1 MDIKTITVIGSGVM
15 GSGVAA
21 HLVNA
26 GFSEVYL
33 LDILPPRLTDEQI
46 RNGYTLEN
54 RHIRNIVARKNLNA
68 LIKSKPPQ
76 LGLTA
81 FEKNITIGN
90 TTDDFDRF
98 VSASDW
104 IIEVVPEVVTIKN
117 ETFKLIDK
125 VRKPD
130 AIVSSNTSGISIK
143 EMLDGCSDQLKAHFL
158 ITHFFNPVR
167 FMKLLEIVSGEK
179 TRPEVVATIEK
190 LGQERLGKGIVHSFD
205 VPAFVGNRIGVYDMM
220 YLMTLTPE
228 YGIETIN
235 NIFDKK
241 LGYGGKPFSTCDLVG
256 LDTLSHV
263 VRYIYDSTHDESHE
277 VFRMPAFVTRLV
289 ETGRL
294 GRKSGAG
301 FFKREKLNGK
311 KVDFVI
317 NPETN
322 EYVPKKNPKLKSVG
336 EIKKA
341 RSVDQAIQMMYE
353 GKDVGGEIYRRNVNE
368 LVRYTFARAS
378 EISPDG
384 IEAVDNAIR
393 WGFNR
398 KYGPGQILDIIGVDR
413 VVKHIE
419 KEAEVPELLKELYYT
434 GKNRVY
440 TTNGAQEDMVFKGGN
455 RFERVKRPD
464 KYLTFKEI
472 AKKAPPI
479 LKIEKGGRV
488 FDLGDDIL
496 AVEMLSRNGTI
507 NMEVIEAIG
516 KALDLAEKNACGL
529 IVGND
534 LENFSFGADLDMLLG
549 YALRGKTGFIEDVII
564 NFQML
569 NHRLKFAKVPVV
581 VTKRGMALGGGCEL
595 GFGAHIRAAHD
606 SYIGLVEFGVGLI
619 PGGGGT
625 KEILV
630 RKYQKYAQKKGS
642 RPIDYI
648 KEAFQQIA
656 FVKVSTSAHEAKALG
671 YLSETD
677 GISMNSDFLL
687 YDAKEDIKRL
697 SKNYRPPEETYVPLP
712 GRDMKATLYTGI
724 DLAKA
729 ARQLPPMKVPNF
741 IRTHMELVAKTLA
754 DVVSGGDVLP
764 PGRKFSE
771 LELLEKERQA
781 FLRLTTELSLKEK
794 FSWLQIAAG
803 TLKKKAFPW
812 AFKSV
817 KNSYFNHNHHN
828 HHHTMQC
835 KERDHHERKDLCCK
849 R

>member
-1 MDIKTITVIGSGVM
+1 
-15 GSGVAA
+15 
-21 HLVNA
+21 
-26 GFSEVYL
+26 
-33 LDILPPRLTDEQI
+33 
-46 RNGYTLEN
+46 
-54 RHIRNIVARKNLNA
+54 
-68 LIKSKPPQ
+68 
-76 LGLTA
+76 
-81 FEKNITIGN
+81 
-90 TTDDFDRF
+90 
-98 VSASDW
+98 
-104 IIEVVPEVVTIKN
+104 
-117 ETFKLIDK
+117 
-125 VRKPD
+125 
-130 AIVSSNTSGISIK
+130 
-143 EMLDGCSDQLKAHFL
+143 
-158 ITHFFNPVR
+158 
-167 FMKLLEIVSGEK
+167 MKLLEIVRSDK
-179 TRPEVVATIEK
+179 TKPDVIETIEK

-228 YGIETIN
+228 YGIEIIN
-235 NIFDKK
+235 NIYDKK

-263 VRYIYDSTHDESHE
+263 VRYIYDSTNDESHE
-277 VFRMPAFVTRLV
+277 IFKMPPFVLKLV

-311 KVDFVI
+311 KMDFVI

-322 EYVPKKNPKLKSVG
+322 EYIPKKNPKLKSTKEV
-336 EIKKA
+336 KKA
-341 RSVDQAIQMMYE
+341 KSVEQAIKIMYE
-353 GKDVGGEIYRRNVNE
+353 SHDVGGEIYRKNVNE
-368 LVRYTFARAS
+368 LVRYTFARAA

-384 IEAVDNAIR
+384 IVAVDNAIR

-398 KYGPGQILDIIGVDR
+398 KYGPGQVLDIIGVDQ
-413 VVKHIE
+413 VVKNIE
-419 KEAEVPELLKELYYT
+419 KEAEVPKLLEELYKA

-440 TTNGAQEDMVFKGGN
+440 ITNGAKEDLVFKCGN
-455 RFERVKRPD
+455 KFEKVKRPE

-472 AKKAPPI
+472 AKNAHPI
-479 LKIEKGGRV
+479 LEIKKGGRV
-488 FDLGDDIL
+488 FDMGDDIL

-516 KALDLAEKNACGL
+516 KALELAEKNARGL
-529 IVGND
+529 IIGND

-549 YALRGKTGFIEDVII
+549 FALRGKTGVIENVII

-569 NHRLKFAKVPVV
+569 NHNLKFAKVPVV

-625 KEILV
+625 KEVLV
-630 RKYQKYAQKKGS
+630 KKYQKYAQKEGS
-642 RPIDYI
+642 KPLDYI
-648 KEAFQQIA
+648 KEAFEQIA
-656 FVKVSTSAHEAKALG
+656 FVKVSTSAHEAKKLG
-671 YLSETD
+671 YLSDTD

-697 SKNYRPPEETYVPLP
+697 SKNYKPPEETYVPLP

-729 ARQLPPMKVPNF
+729 ARRLPPMKVPNF

-764 PGRKFSE
+764 PGKKFSE

-781 FLRLTTELSLKEK
+781 FLRLTTEMSFKEK
-794 FSWLQIAAG
+794 FSWLQIAG
-803 TLKKKAFPW
+803 STLKKKPFPW
-812 AFKSV
+812 AFKSI
-817 KNSYFNHNHHN
+817 KNSYFNHNHNN
-828 HHHTMQC
+828 HHHKMRF
-835 KERDHHERKDLCCK
+835 KERENHEREDLCCK
-849 R
+849 CKKNTCL